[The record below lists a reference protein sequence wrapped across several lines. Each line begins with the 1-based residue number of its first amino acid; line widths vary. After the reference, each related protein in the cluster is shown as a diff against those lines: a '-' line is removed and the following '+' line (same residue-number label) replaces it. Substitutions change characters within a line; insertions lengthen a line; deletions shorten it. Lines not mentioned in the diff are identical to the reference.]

1 MTSQPFNLETRINIL
16 NTVLSSDEQQVV
28 DTALRDAEG
37 DLPTALSDIEKRL
50 SESEEQKQKAS
61 ELLPKVSLAYS
72 VADLSEDNEPLVRA
86 IAEDSAVNNLRDMAL
101 NFNVARLAAIVD
113 PQSVPE
119 TMVEETDDDEQ
130 KKQKFA
136 VALQHKL
143 FAVEP
148 TAVLQRMVQ
157 EEEVPITDT
166 NVRAGVVNFLANQPD
181 FNIHTTSVYTAL
193 QNEAAFT
200 NIAEEQREEV
210 VNQLKNIQRVQ
221 AISPIPEAVTVLMD
235 ANLISAFTITEM
247 PESTFIKSYS
257 NTLGEETARQ
267 VYTNAL
273 NNRIRN
279 EQALISMRETVRGTG
294 LAIMDGSESLETRMD
309 RLQKDT
315 DKQGVPLNLE
325 KLFGDMDF
333 CECEECAS
341 VYSPAA
347 YFVELLQFLR
357 NNNLDPKK
365 PNTGQEGI
373 ANTPLEKLF
382 RRRPDLGCLELTCE
396 NTFTVLPYVDLVNEV
411 MESFVVHLDEYEDNT
426 ENPKQATLETFN
438 VDDETSSELLAQ
450 PQHTNYQAYCILKSA
465 VYPFTLPYHQPIDAI
480 RIFLNYLE
488 TSRYELQDKYRTTKI
503 SCENVSLTS
512 EDEEKLQKLH
522 QETLDRAADAEFP
535 GLTQEEYII
544 LTKEAFWQKEY
555 FDITLK
561 QPPSK
566 DEYLQNIGVKPVHKY
581 YGYST
586 EPEMLSTDENQEK
599 GLTFVKKQFLPRTGI
614 QYVDLVELLK
624 TQFINP
630 NFPQGRAL
638 TILESIRFSYRFL
651 QKNLVDNSSSNPKVK
666 FAKLIAFLET
676 FQPLVPLINAF
687 LHPDPCQQQKPNW
700 SMDYSDLRNWVYCY
714 FERIGK
720 LIVLDSGE
728 EPKLPIEGKLYLKT
742 KWRDP
747 GIFIGTLHND
757 GTIKDSNGEII
768 GNVTIFGQVVD
779 TNGKPFIDQ
788 YKNNKNDSDFLYI
801 TIKDEKDNDIALID
815 NGSTGI
821 FISEQK
827 VTWLAQ
833 DTCNLDKVRLIHLD
847 GTKLKVK
854 EYDRIQR
861 FIRLWHKMGWTIDET
876 DKALIGLDR
885 LTADD
890 DTSPKSD
897 EECDYVGFEVFKDDC
912 SKTSSDNNG
921 DYNKPTDDFDCP
933 DLVKITAKITP
944 DFLHQLVAVKK
955 LLDKTGL
962 ELAKL
967 LTFWAN
973 ISTNGEKSL
982 YKRLFLTHNLL
993 GIDKVFKPDRNGNYL
1008 TESAKIS
1015 EHLPVLMAA
1024 LRLKADDITAIAEFR
1039 KLKDDLTL
1047 ANVSVLYRH
1056 SLLAKV
1062 LGIKV
1067 TELFEAIELFGEDPF
1082 KNAYNTLEMLKTW
1095 GKMENA
1101 GFSFR
1106 QLNYI
1111 IDDRD
1116 DALRPVAPSQRTILQ
1131 ITKMLYDGLN
1141 AIESDHKDVREENKE
1156 EATAELVRA
1165 KTGLFF
1171 EPSVV
1176 EQIINLLEGKT
1187 VYATNAPLNLTINIP
1202 ESQKTLANKLKY
1214 SNQKDATP
1222 PSAGLQVT
1230 GILTEEERTQAKAL
1244 SSDPNWAKAIDRV
1257 SKQPQN
1263 IFNDIQFFNNARFGI
1278 FPNPTE
1284 IKEKLLA
1291 GDVLPPDGNTALDKR
1306 FYFLKY
1312 FLPFLRRHLAHRLI
1326 VDTLAGAMSLPTDIT
1341 DVLLSDLLKVE
1352 ESNQSA
1358 ISILENIKAR
1368 SAGSSGNW
1376 KGYMIPPTDEAYAF
1390 IAISETQPPPLILD
1404 GEIIPFKYQ
1413 QEDPSNVW
1421 STDLTAKKLKSGKL
1435 YWLEV
1440 SGQQPQYIQ
1449 WKTVTLAKTPI
1460 PTSALLP
1467 DYSQGSEVEEVFKK
1481 LSKAALLVN
1490 GFNLSTDEISY
1501 WQNKKNSADFDDF
1514 DFNKITLPHW
1524 KRLHAYTTLRNSLP
1538 RTETNL
1544 LDLFNWAKNAE
1555 NLTELSAKIAA
1566 ATVWK
1571 KENIEKLIQEKHF
1584 DLNRLD
1590 AFCNEVNLVKLQ
1602 KALAIADKIG
1612 VDIDRLFEWAKP
1624 TSKFWVCHQIA
1635 EDIRKAIRA
1644 RFDREDWEQVVKP
1657 LNDELRNHQKQAL
1670 IDYLLVQ
1677 PVLREWGVVDADSLF
1692 EFFLIDVQMDTCMET
1707 SRIKQGISS
1716 IQLFIQRCL
1725 LGLEEKY
1732 GVDNQVLDRDRWE
1745 WMQRYRV
1752 WEANRKVFLYPEN
1765 WIEPELRDDKS
1776 PFYMELESE
1785 LLQKDIDRQTVQDAI
1800 KSYLFKVYEVANL
1813 KVVGLYLDNEENKL
1827 HIFSRTRNAPYFF
1840 YYRYFHIKEGNWYP
1854 WEKVQVDIPSY
1865 DRKDEK
1871 EEITENGTYLIPVV
1885 WNKRLLIFFP
1895 QFMKK
1900 TSPNLEND
1908 NETLEHIGKEKKQSQ
1923 NKPNEFWEIKM
1934 GWSEYRNGKWTQ
1946 KQLSA
1951 EAIYHFENLT
1961 PRQAPEINSYE
1972 FIPRIFT
1979 NKIVIEV
1986 YRHFSTGSFHFTGS
2000 QIAKNNVLVPD
2011 STVQTDFHYINKTE
2025 IHSLQTVEKN
2035 NPLLSNKE
2043 PYFNLSAA
2051 SSTAHINSSA
2061 INFHHPFADVLLGKI
2076 TSIDLDSLYDYY
2088 LNKVS
2093 NIKNDSEKEDFKKDT
2108 FGKINDSDI
2117 YHELKRTY
2125 SLYNWE
2131 AAFHAPMLLVDRLL
2145 KSQQFEQ
2152 ALKMCHYVFNPM
2164 AKGSDNKR
2172 FWQFLPFKEIDAK
2185 NFLER
2190 LFNRLQPNQSDKD
2203 ISEWREKPFQPHVVA
2218 RQRPVAYMK
2227 WVVMKYIEIL
2237 IAWGDYLF
2245 RQDTIETL
2253 NQATQLYIL
2262 AAHIYGPRGQKIPK
2276 RGKIQPQTYKSLLD
2290 KWDAFGNAMV
2300 ELELAFPFSNQT
2312 PFPIGVSNGVIGLA
2326 NVFGFA
2332 TSLYFCIPD
2341 NPKLRGLRKTIDD
2354 RLLKIRSCQNIEGVF
2369 RKLPLF
2375 EPPIDPALLVQ
2386 AAAKGLSLSSVL
2398 NDLNTP
2404 APNYRFY
2411 YLLQKA
2417 LELCTELKS
2426 LGNAFL
2432 SAKEKKDAEALSQ
2445 LRASHESSIHNLVM
2459 EVRKQQLEEA
2469 NKSLK
2474 ALQQNRISPV
2484 YRLQHYLQLIGE
2496 DLAAV
2501 PDSDTDFNELA
2512 NQIEPPIEES
2522 SLKLISYEKE
2532 EMDKASAAADWQIGI
2547 GITETLASI
2556 LHIIPSFQASAQP
2569 FGIGMTSVVTS
2580 GWMLGN
2586 AAQAVAR
2593 GLQTYSN
2600 DLSYQSTN
2608 ASRKGGFLRQLQDRV
2623 QQANIAGYE
2632 IKNIDKQILTQE
2644 IRINIAQQEI
2654 TNQQK
2659 QIDNAQEVEEFL
2671 RNKYTNQELY
2681 AWMEGEIKTL
2691 YYQAYTLAYDIA
2703 KKAEKVFRFE
2713 RGLTTSNFIQFGY
2726 WDAAR
2731 DGLLA
2736 GERLYLGLKQLEA
2749 AYQEKRGYDYEV
2761 SKSISLRQI
2770 NPLALL
2776 QLKETGTC
2784 EFALPEV
2791 LFDMD
2796 FPGHYMRRIKSVAL
2810 TIPCVVGPY
2819 TSLNCTLRLLEHKFR
2834 TSAIAKDKN
2843 DYPEKIDKTDDR
2855 FSSVNV
2861 PIKAIAVSTGQNDS
2875 GVFEL
2880 NFQGDRYLPFEGA
2893 GAISKWKIELPSEFR
2908 QFDYDTITDVVLQM
2922 RYTAVEG
2929 GDKLKKPAS
2938 DSVLEYIKSVEELS
2952 RQEGLFAAFDLK
2964 HEFASEWYKA
2974 MNPPKGAT
2982 ERVLTLNN
2990 LSDRLPIF
2998 TKGRDKKIQA
3008 TDIYLVTPLA
3018 LTASK
3023 LRLKH
3028 KTREETFNDTKIGSM
3043 KSFVIKEI
3051 DLPIN
3056 DWEISIQDVKTEID
3070 KLWLLVRYVLK

>member
-1 MTSQPFNLETRINIL
+1 MPSRIFNLENRINVL
-16 NTVLSSDEQQVV
+16 NTVLTTEEQPVV
-28 DTALRDAEG
+28 DSALREANG
-37 DLPTALSDIEKRL
+37 DLSVALSSL
-50 SESEEQKQKAS
+50 GEQPL
-61 ELLPKVSLAYS
+61 ELLGKVTLAYEL
-72 VADLSEDNEPLVRA
+72 ADISEDNASIVRA
-86 IAEDSAVNNLRDMAL
+86 IAEDPEINNLRDMAL
-101 NFNVARLAAIVD
+101 KFNVARLSAIVD
-113 PQSVPE
+113 PQNIPD
-119 TMVEETDDDEQ
+119 TITAETDEE
-130 KKQKFA
+130 KPEKFA
-136 VALQHKL
+136 RVIQHNL
-143 FAVEP
+143 FRVEP
-148 TAVLQRMVQ
+148 TAVLHRMV
-157 EEEVPITDT
+157 EDEEVPIADT

-181 FNIHTTSVYTAL
+181 FNIRTTSVYTAL
-193 QNEAAFT
+193 RNESAFT

-210 VNQLKNIQRVQ
+210 VKQLKTLQRLQ
-221 AISPIPEAVTVLMD
+221 AISPIPEAVPKLMN
-235 ANLISAFTITEM
+235 ANLISAFTVTEM
-247 PESTFIKSYS
+247 PESTFSKTYGNI
-257 NTLGEETARQ
+257 LGEETAKII
-267 VYTNAL
+267 YTNAI

-279 EQALISMRETVRGTG
+279 EQALMLMRETVRGTG
-294 LAIMDGSESLETRMD
+294 LAIIDPQTLEPRMA
-309 RLQKDT
+309 RMQAFT
-315 DKQGVPLNLE
+315 DEQEVPLNLE
-325 KLFGDMDF
+325 TLFGDMDF

-347 YFVELLQFLR
+347 YFVELLQYLR
-357 NNNLDPKK
+357 NNNLEEGKVKEDPKD
-365 PNTGQEGI
+365 I
-373 ANTPLEKLF
+373 SNTPLEKLF

-411 MESFVVHLDEYEDNT
+411 MESFVVHLDEYEADT
-426 ENPKQATLETFN
+426 EDPKQATLETFN
-438 VDDETSSELLAQ
+438 IEDETSSELLAQ
-450 PQHTNYQAYCILKSA
+450 PQHTNYKAYCILKSA

-488 TSRYELQDKYRTTKI
+488 TSRYELQDTYRTAKI
-503 SCENVSLTS
+503 TCDNVSLTS
-512 EDEEKLQKLH
+512 EEEEELQKLH
-522 QETLDRAADAEFP
+522 QETLDRAVDAEFL

-561 QPPSK
+561 K
-566 DEYLQNIGVKPVHKY
+566 EHTEEEYRQNIGVKPVHEY
-581 YGYST
+581 YGYYADNADDAQA
-586 EPEMLSTDENQEK
+586 EMLSTDETEEK

-651 QKNLVDNSSSNPKVK
+651 QTLVDYSSTTRLGK

-676 FQPLVPLINAF
+676 WQPIVPLIDSW

-700 SMDYSDLRNWVYCY
+700 CLDSQDLRNWVYCY

-728 EPKLPIEGKLYLKT
+728 GPRLPIEGSLFAVFPPQTSATTGDDTVEL
-742 KWRDP
+742 
-747 GIFIGTLHND
+747 IGRLQND
-757 GTIKDSNGEII
+757 GIIRNTEDEII
-768 GNVTIFGQVVD
+768 GRVTIDGKVVD
-779 TNGKPFIDQ
+779 INGQPFVDRYEGVEIIQIRDE
-788 YKNNKNDSDFLYI
+788 SDDVI
-801 TIKDEKDNDIALID
+801 GCISKE
-815 NGSTGI
+815 GI
-821 FISEQK
+821 FPITDGALSK
-827 VTWLAQ
+827 IPAAWLPAQ
-833 DTCNLDKVRLIHLD
+833 DTCNLDKVRLVHLD
-847 GTKLKVK
+847 GSQLEVK

-876 DKALIGLDR
+876 DKALIGLDEFS
-885 LTADD
+885 AGNGNG
-890 DTSPKSD
+890 TSPTSD
-897 EECDYVGFEVFKDDC
+897 EECDYVGFDVFEDDC
-912 SKTSSDNNG
+912 SSPSSEDDG
-921 DYNKPTDDFDCP
+921 GCEPTDDFDCP
-933 DLVKITAKITP
+933 DLVEITADITP
-944 DFLHQLVAVKK
+944 YFLHQLVAVKK

-973 ISTNGEKSL
+973 ISTNGEKFL

-993 GIDKVFKPDRNGNYL
+993 GIDKVFKADQHGNYL

-1024 LRLKADDITAIAEFR
+1024 LRLKADDIMAIAQFR
-1039 KLKDDLTL
+1039 QLKDDLTL

-1056 SLLAKV
+1056 SLLVKV

-1067 TELFEAIELFGEDPF
+1067 TELFEAIELFGDPF
-1082 KNAYNTLEMLKTW
+1082 KNAAQTLEMLETW
-1095 GKMENA
+1095 GKMEDA

-1106 QLNYI
+1106 QLNYLI
-1111 IDDRD
+1111 QDRD
-1116 DALRPVAPSQRTILQ
+1116 DALRPVAPSQKTILQ
-1131 ITKMLYDGLN
+1131 ITKTLYDGLN
-1141 AIESDHKDVREENKE
+1141 KIEEDHPLIEEENQE
-1156 EATAELVRA
+1156 EATADLVRA
-1165 KTGLFF
+1165 KAGLLF
-1171 EPSVV
+1171 EQSVV
-1176 EQIINLLEGKT
+1176 EQIIGLLEGTT
-1187 VYATNAPLNLTINIP
+1187 VYTIKAPANLTISVPDNLVAKIQYKKP
-1202 ESQKTLANKLKY
+1202 TNVA
-1214 SNQKDATP
+1214 P
-1222 PSAGLQVT
+1222 PQGTIQVT
-1230 GILTEEERTQAKAL
+1230 GILTAAEQKQAKAL
-1244 SSDPNWAKAIDRV
+1244 SSHPQWAEAFDRIA
-1257 SKQPQN
+1257 KQAEN
-1263 IFNDIQFFNNARFGI
+1263 FFNDVLFGI
-1278 FPNPTE
+1278 FPDAE
-1284 IKEKLLA
+1284 IAKEAKDKLLA
-1291 GDVLPPDGNTALDKR
+1291 GDVNLPTEEQDSSTPVTNTAVPKR
-1306 FYFLKY
+1306 FFFLQH
-1312 FLPFLRRHLAHRLI
+1312 FILFLRQQLSHRLI
-1326 VDTLAGAMSLPTDIT
+1326 VDTLSGVASLPTDET
-1341 DVLLSDLLKVE
+1341 DLLLTEILVVGE
-1352 ESNQSA
+1352 PPQSA
-1358 ISILENIKAR
+1358 ISASQNIKETPAENP
-1368 SAGSSGNW
+1368 SSW
-1376 KGYMIPPTDEAYAF
+1376 QGYLIPAVDDSYTF
-1390 IAISETQPPPLILD
+1390 IAIGDTRPAPLMLD
-1404 GEIIPFKYQ
+1404 GHSVLFPYQ

-1421 STDLTAKKLKSGKL
+1421 WSDPVKLKAGKL
-1435 YWLEV
+1435 YYLVV
-1440 SGQQPQYIQ
+1440 SDRTGLQLQ
-1449 WKTVTLAKTPI
+1449 WKTATSPKAQI
-1460 PTSALLP
+1460 PASYLLP
-1467 DYSQGSEVEEVFKK
+1467 DYSKQGTEEVFTK
-1481 LSKAALLVN
+1481 LYKAALLVN

-1501 WQNKKNSADFDDF
+1501 WQNINNSADFDHF
-1514 DFNKITLPHW
+1514 DFNKITLQHW

-1544 LDLFNWAKNAE
+1544 LDLFNWTKTAE
-1555 NLTELSAKIAA
+1555 NLTELSAEIAA

-1571 KENIEKLIQEKHF
+1571 QENIEQLIQEKHF
-1584 DLNRLD
+1584 DLNRLE
-1590 AFCNEVNLVKLQ
+1590 AFHNEVNLVKLQ

-1612 VDIDRLFEWAKP
+1612 VEIDKLFEWAKP
-1624 TSKFWVCHQIA
+1624 TSKFWDCHQIA

-1644 RFDREDWEQVVKP
+1644 RFDQEDWEQVVKP
-1657 LNDELRNHQKQAL
+1657 LNDKLRNHQKQAL

-1677 PVLREWGVVDADSLF
+1677 KVLREWGVVDADSLF

-1716 IQLFIQRCL
+1716 IQLFIQRCF
-1725 LGLEEKY
+1725 LGLEEQY

-1776 PFYMELESE
+1776 PFYLELESE
-1785 LLQKDIDRQTVQDAI
+1785 LLQKDINQQTVQDAM
-1800 KSYLFKVYEVANL
+1800 KSYLFKVDEVANL
-1813 KVVGLYLDNEENKL
+1813 KVVGLYLEQEPVSGGNLVDIKL
-1827 HIFSRTRNAPYFF
+1827 HIFARTRNAPYFF
-1840 YYRYFHIKEGNWYP
+1840 YYRYFDIIEGNWYP
-1854 WEKVQVDIPSY
+1854 WEKMQVDIPSY
-1865 DRKDEK
+1865 DLEDDDGQ
-1871 EEITENGTYLIPVV
+1871 ITNNGTYLIPVV

-1895 QFMKK
+1895 QFAKK
-1900 TSPNLEND
+1900 TVPVKVEEEIDPSEP
-1908 NETLEHIGKEKKQSQ
+1908 IPV
-1923 NKPNEFWEIKM
+1923 NKPIEGWEIKM
-1934 GWSEYRNGKWTQ
+1934 AWSEYRNGKWTQ

-1951 EAIYHFENLT
+1951 EAIYDIPNT
-1961 PRQAPEINSYE
+1961 PSTLPDVSSYE
-1972 FIPRIFT
+1972 FIPRLVEGSEDSEA
-1979 NKIVIEV
+1979 KVVIEV
-1986 YRHFSTGSFHFTGS
+1986 FKDQWDKPEEDESFPDVFPKAFHFTGS
-2000 QIAKNNVLVPD
+2000 QIAKDNVLESHKIV
-2011 STVQTDFHYINKTE
+2011 TEFHYKSPE
-2025 IHSLQTVEKN
+2025 FGSPVIHSLQAGESDPP
-2035 NPLLSNKE
+2035 PLSGTK
-2043 PYFNLSAA
+2043 PYFEVKPTR
-2051 SSTAHINSSA
+2051 SSVYIDDVPTLD
-2061 INFHHPFADVLLGKI
+2061 FYHPFAHELLGKI
-2076 TSIDLDSLYDYY
+2076 TSGNLDSLYDYY
-2088 LNKVS
+2088 LNDVS
-2093 NIKNDSEKEDFKKDT
+2093 NIDDA
-2108 FGKINDSDI
+2108 FGKYTDSDSTDSDSNQI

-2145 KSQQFEQ
+2145 KAQQFEQ
-2152 ALKMCHYVFNPM
+2152 ALKMCHYIFNPM
-2164 AKGSDNKR
+2164 AEGTDEKR
-2172 FWQFLPFKEIDAK
+2172 FWQFRPFQEVDAK
-2185 NFLER
+2185 NFLEN
-2190 LFNRLQPNQSDKD
+2190 LFNRLKSNKSDKD
-2203 ISEWREKPFQPHVVA
+2203 ISEWRDKPFQPHVIA

-2312 PFPIGVSNGVIGLA
+2312 PSPFPIGVSNKGVGLA

-2341 NPKLRGLRKTIDD
+2341 NPKLRGLRDTIDD
-2354 RLLKIRSCQNIEGVF
+2354 RLFKIRNCLNIEGVF

-2417 LELCTELKS
+2417 LELCSELKS

-2432 SAKEKKDAEALSQ
+2432 SAKEKQDAEALSQ

-2459 EVRKQQLEEA
+2459 EVRIQQLDEA
-2469 NKSLK
+2469 NKSLS
-2474 ALQQNRISPV
+2474 ALEQNRLSPKC
-2484 YRLQHYLQLIGE
+2484 RLEHYLKLIGE

-2501 PDSDTDFNELA
+2501 PDNNTDFSELPY
-2512 NQIEPPIEES
+2512 QIEPPIDES
-2522 SLKLISYEKE
+2522 GLKLDPIEKE
-2532 EMDKASAAADWQIGI
+2532 EMDKASEAANWQV
-2547 GITETLASI
+2547 
-2556 LHIIPSFQASAQP
+2556 
-2569 FGIGMTSVVTS
+2569 GIGMVEALASVFHVLPTIDSAVHPLGVGADVSWGFPHLANATS
-2580 GWMLGN
+2580 
-2586 AAQAVAR
+2586 AVAR
-2593 GLQTYSN
+2593 SLRIKSDYLTYES
-2600 DLSYQSTN
+2600 SS
-2608 ASRKGGFLRQLQDRV
+2608 ASRKGGWLRQLQDRFL
-2623 QQANIAGYE
+2623 QANIAGYE

-2776 QLKETGTC
+2776 KLKETGTC

-2810 TIPCVVGPY
+2810 TVPCVVGPY

-2834 TSAIAKDKN
+2834 ISAIAKDKN
-2843 DYPEKIDKTDDR
+2843 DYAEKIDKTDDR
-2855 FSSVNV
+2855 FSTVNV

-2893 GAISKWKIELPSEFR
+2893 GAISKWKLELPNEFR

-2952 RQEGLFAAFDLK
+2952 REEGYL
-2964 HEFASEWYKA
+2964 
-2974 MNPPKGAT
+2974 
-2982 ERVLTLNN
+2982 
-2990 LSDRLPIF
+2990 LPS
-2998 TKGRDKKIQA
+2998 T
-3008 TDIYLVTPLA
+3008 
-3018 LTASK
+3018 
-3023 LRLKH
+3023 
-3028 KTREETFNDTKIGSM
+3028 
-3043 KSFVIKEI
+3043 
-3051 DLPIN
+3051 
-3056 DWEISIQDVKTEID
+3056 
-3070 KLWLLVRYVLK
+3070 